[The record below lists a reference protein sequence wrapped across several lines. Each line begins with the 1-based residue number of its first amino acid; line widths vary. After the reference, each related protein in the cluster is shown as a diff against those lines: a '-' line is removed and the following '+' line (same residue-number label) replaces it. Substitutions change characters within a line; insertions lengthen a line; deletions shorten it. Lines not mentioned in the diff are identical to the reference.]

1 MTINVPCLT
10 DTDYAVMA
18 GDYEANPPG
27 ADEVSSVDGP
37 PPERVTCQRG
47 HDLR

>member
-27 ADEVSSVDGP
+27 LMKSALSMG
-37 PPERVTCQRG
+37 
-47 HDLR
+47 LRRNE

>member
-1 MTINVPCLT
+1 MTINVRCLT

-27 ADEVSSVDGP
+27 ADEVSSVDTSAG
-37 PPERVTCQRG
+37 TS
-47 HDLR
+47 DMSTWS